1 MGDGSSIQQVLLK
14 TTEQLLRPIIRV
26 LLSHGLSHSALTD
39 LCRRVFVEESHG
51 ILKAKGQKPT
61 VSAISGITG
70 LSRKEVTRLQ
80 SIQSEALAE
89 ASTRRNRAVQVLS
102 GWANDSE
109 FTSSGPLRTLP
120 MHGPSCSFSAL
131 VKKYSGDVT
140 PVAML
145 RLLVDSGN
153 VRLNDDTVEL
163 LSEAY
168 LPMQTSTEKLE
179 IFGTDGAELLAT
191 IEHNMAAS
199 APARRFQRK
208 VSTTRL
214 DPSVLPR
221 FKAMN
226 EQKAMELLE
235 EYDAWFSQHELKD
248 DSTDAPVYIAA
259 GIYVYE
265 EQSEDKPS

>member
-1 MGDGSSIQQVLLK
+1 MDDGSSLQHVLLK
-14 TTEQLLRPIIRV
+14 TTERLLRPVVRV
-26 LLSHGLSHSALTD
+26 LLTHGLGHSALTD

-51 ILKAKGQKPT
+51 ILQTKGQKPT
-61 VSAISGITG
+61 VSAISGMTG

-80 SIQSEALAE
+80 SIQSEALTE
-89 ASTRRNRAVQVLS
+89 ASTRRHRAVQVLS
-102 GWANDSE
+102 GWANDPQFSE
-109 FTSSGPLRTLP
+109 PGQARTLP
-120 MHGPSCSFSAL
+120 MQGADRSFSAL

-153 VRLNDDTVEL
+153 LRLEDETVEL

-191 IEHNMAAS
+191 IEHNMISS
-199 APARRFQRK
+199 APDRRFQRK

-214 DPSVLPR
+214 DPAALPA
-221 FKAMN
+221 FKTMNEHKAM
-226 EQKAMELLE
+226 ALLE
-235 EYDAWFSQHELKD
+235 EYDAWFSQHELND
-248 DSTDAPVYIAA
+248 DSEDAALYVAA

-265 EQSEDKPS
+265 ELLEDKPS